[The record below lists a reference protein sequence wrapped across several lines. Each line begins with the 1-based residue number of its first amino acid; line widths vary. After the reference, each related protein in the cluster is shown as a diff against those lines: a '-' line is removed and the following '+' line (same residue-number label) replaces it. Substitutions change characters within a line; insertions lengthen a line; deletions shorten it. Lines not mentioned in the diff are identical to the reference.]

1 MKHRVEILPSA
12 WEDLKKIEDYYILQ
26 FDVQTALKVSDHIL
40 DTIER
45 LEQFPD
51 SGSATPDD
59 WLNEQGYRMV
69 ICKRHIAI
77 YRVISYRR
85 YADGLHKV
93 ILPVGGINGLAWERT
108 GGNNHMCKTEDDTFA
123 SDEDILNISK
133 RLTRQNKEVYEV
145 LAKQVN
151 PHQNRVDTAK
161 SLPED
166 AETKTD
172 VKDISE

>member
-51 SGSATPDD
+51 SGSATSDD

-69 ICKRHIAI
+69 ICKKHIVI
-77 YRVISYRR
+77 YRVIHETVYV
-85 YADGLHKV
+85 YHIAD
-93 ILPVGGINGLAWERT
+93 T
-108 GGNNHMCKTEDDTFA
+108 QTD
-123 SDEDILNISK
+123 
-133 RLTRQNKEVYEV
+133 Y
-145 LAKQVN
+145 
-151 PHQNRVDTAK
+151 
-161 SLPED
+161 
-166 AETKTD
+166 TKLFYQ
-172 VKDISE
+172 

>member
-69 ICKRHIAI
+69 ICKKHIAI
-77 YRVISYRR
+77 YRVIHETVCISYRR

-93 ILPVGGINGLAWERT
+93 ILWVSGINKMA
-108 GGNNHMCKTEDDTFA
+108 
-123 SDEDILNISK
+123 
-133 RLTRQNKEVYEV
+133 
-145 LAKQVN
+145 
-151 PHQNRVDTAK
+151 
-161 SLPED
+161 
-166 AETKTD
+166 
-172 VKDISE
+172 